1 MGDDESQQQPLE
13 TISTRIPGLDAIL
26 RGGLLR
32 GGVYLVQGMPGSG
45 KTILGNQLAFAHAAA
60 GGRVVYLTMVSE
72 SHARMLGHLRSLSF
86 YDGAIVGTALYYVS
100 GFQTLE
106 EEGLTG
112 LLEITRHAVRDHD
125 ATFLVLDGLATAR
138 ELVGS
143 DLSLRRFIQQLQL
156 FLEAVGCTAVVLTR
170 PASDSTGAEH
180 TMADGIIEL
189 RDERDAIYAHR
200 LLSVPKFRG
209 RDMLR
214 GDHSYALT
222 GDGVV
227 VYPRTDAL
235 YADSPPAV
243 NSERSR
249 LLFDIPSLDAM
260 MGRGV
265 LTGTTTLLL
274 GASGT
279 GKTLLGLHF
288 LAAGAREGQPGLH
301 FGFYETPSRLVAV
314 ADRLGLDLSQAIAH
328 GTLDVLWQP
337 PVAQI
342 LDALAQRLLD
352 AVTRRGV
359 RRLFIDGLDGFR
371 QAALVPAQFTRF
383 LAALTNELQ
392 ARDVTTLMSA
402 EIPEFFGPSATNPL
416 DGGAGLV
423 ENILFLRSVELRSH
437 LFRLIS
443 ILKMREGEY
452 DSAIREFRITDQG
465 LTVADSFAS
474 AEAILT
480 GVARTLPPAAFSTA
494 TDPAADPPE
503 ERHAAD
509 HPDS

>member
-1 MGDDESQQQPLE
+1 MGDDEPQHPPLE
-13 TISTRIPGLDAIL
+13 TVPTRIPGLDAIL

-32 GGVYLVQGMPGSG
+32 GGVYIVQGMPGSG
-45 KTILGNQLAFAHAAA
+45 KTILGNQLAFAHAVA
-60 GGRVVYLTMVSE
+60 GGRTVYLTMVSE
-72 SHARMLGHLRSLSF
+72 SHARMLGHLRALSF
-86 YDGAIVGTALYYVS
+86 YDGTIVGTALYYVS

-106 EEGLTG
+106 EEGLAG
-112 LLEITRHAVRDHD
+112 LLEITRRAVRDRA
-125 ATFLVLDGLATAR
+125 ATLVVIDGLATAR

-143 DLSLRRFIQQLQL
+143 GLDLRRFIQQLQL
-156 FLEAVGCTAVVLTR
+156 FLEAVGCTAIVLTR
-170 PASDSTGAEH
+170 PTADSPGAEH

-189 RDERDAIYAHR
+189 RDERGGVYAHR
-200 LLSVPKFRG
+200 TLSVPKFRG

-222 GDGVV
+222 GDGMV

-235 YADSPPAV
+235 YSAQAPAFDDA
-243 NSERSR
+243 RSR
-249 LLFDIPSLDAM
+249 MLIGIPSLDAM
-260 MGRGV
+260 MGRGL

-288 LAAGAREGQPGLH
+288 LAAGARAGERGQH
-301 FGFYETPSRLVAV
+301 FGFAETPARLIAV
-314 ADRLGLDLSQAIAH
+314 ADRLGLDLGPAVEREVLEI
-328 GTLDVLWQP
+328 LWQP
-337 PVAQI
+337 PVEQI
-342 LDALAQRLLD
+342 LDALARRLLD
-352 AVTRRGV
+352 AVARRGV

-371 QAALVPAQFTRF
+371 QAASAPAQFHRF
-383 LAALTNELQ
+383 LAALTNELR
-392 ARDVTTLMSA
+392 ARDVTTVMAL

-423 ENILFLRSVELRSH
+423 ENMLFLRSVELHSH
-437 LFRLIS
+437 LYRLIS

-452 DSAIREFRITDQG
+452 DGAIREFRITDRG
-465 LTVADSFAS
+465 IAVEDTFAS

-480 GVARTLPPAAFSTA
+480 GVARSLPTVARDTAA
-494 TDPAADPPE
+494 PMADAPPE
-503 ERHAAD
+503 ERRDAN